1 MSPAGPHPDPTP
13 MEDPMTDN
21 RPTDPVGTDDGAEDL
36 GTTETATTEVFATTD
51 TGPGTADAGSAPQGL
66 PSDAATVHP
75 APAPTP
81 APPAPRQDRGPR
93 VGTVVW
99 GLVIAAIGV
108 GLLAVALGVVFD
120 VELAFIVLV
129 AAAGVL
135 LLVGSVFG
143 ARRRRR

>member
-1 MSPAGPHPDPTP
+1 MSPADTRPEPTP

-21 RPTDPVGTDDGAEDL
+21 RPTDPVGTDGGAEDP
-36 GTTETATTEVFATTD
+36 GTTVTDEAATEVFPTTD
-51 TGPGTADAGSAPQGL
+51 TGTGTADPGSAPQSL
-66 PSDAATVHP
+66 APETSTQVQP
-75 APAPTP
+75 APAP
-81 APPAPRQDRGPR
+81 APHQDRGPR

-99 GLVIAAIGV
+99 GLVVAAIGV